1 MDTKRWIL
9 GLAVALLLAVHP
21 KMGETAGNLGKTV
34 AEFLRTHL
42 HLQAKDVETVKDPR
56 SGLWVVKLRIAR
68 GAGTVP
74 AVAYVTSD
82 GRYLILG
89 RLFDLHSGKD
99 VTVQHLPQLPTQQ
112 LKTRPPLMEPLL
124 GHGSKV
130 LHLISSPH
138 CTHCRQVFPKVV
150 EFVREHS
157 SVYSLNYI
165 HFGAFTSRRENAL
178 IECVRRKAPDL
189 YWEFLQVLYQKGF
202 SSASSWI
209 HKRAQLDC
217 SRAVPVKHRLPGIH
231 AVPTLVLDDGTVL
244 TGTDQIL
251 ARLGSRPGQVR
262 ASKSKKGGGGS

>member
-1 MDTKRWIL
+1 MKVKWLLCSIT
-9 GLAVALLLAVHP
+9 ALLLAVHSP
-21 KMGETAGNLGKTV
+21 AEVPDGKLGRAVTD
-34 AEFLRTHL
+34 FLKQHL
-42 HLQAKDVETVKDPR
+42 HLQAEDVETVKDPR

-68 GAGTVP
+68 GAGSVP

-89 RLFDLHSGKD
+89 RLFDLHSGRD

-189 YWEFLQVLYQKGF
+189 YWEFLQVLYRRGF
-202 SSASSWI
+202 SPASSWV
-209 HKRAQLDC
+209 HGKAALDC
-217 SRAVPVKHRLPGIH
+217 SRVAPVEHKLPGIH

-262 ASKSKKGGGGS
+262 ASKPKKGGGGS